1 MYPKNIPER
10 RKAFINFLI
19 FLFISIAII
28 MTTVFMST
36 QMPFK
41 QGRQLQAQVDE
52 ADRDRAFSQR
62 FTSEMFVVT
71 SALDSLDKI
80 TTQEAMDPQITGKI
94 AKLVQMVE
102 TDSVQNKALYRQI
115 ASVLT
120 SLHSTKIEKRQ
131 ALRNGTSSTQKS
143 NNDISNLQ
151 LERNNA
157 LNDNDQIQKLVDRWE
172 TRLDPGFVQSIRTY
186 KSKP

>member
-19 FLFISIAII
+19 FLLISVAII
-28 MTTVFMST
+28 VTTVFMST

-62 FTSEMFVVT
+62 FSSQMFVVT

-80 TTQEAMDPQITGKI
+80 TTPEAMDPQITGSI
-94 AKLVQMVE
+94 AKLTQMIE
-102 TDSVQNKALYRQI
+102 TDSVQNKGLYSQI
-115 ASVLT
+115 ALMLA
-120 SLHSTKIEKRQ
+120 SLHTAKIEKRL
-131 ALRNGTSSTQKS
+131 AIRTGTSSNQQS
-143 NNDISNLQ
+143 NSSISSLT
-151 LERNNA
+151 LEKQSA

-172 TRLDPGFVQSIRTY
+172 TRLDPAFVQSVRTY